1 MFGSEITIIKG
12 NTKMTLKPYKTLYK
26 EIALFDYNNLYVLD
40 NKKLISSYN
49 TRAGMDSITWRV
61 IETII
66 KYLEVVHKI
75 DITTLGNKEIIMK
88 FYTRMKG
95 DDFQMFLVKP
105 SYTPSVVIRPVV
117 RSESIN
123 TGNAIQLDYD
133 DVDIY
138 QLYFTLKEKVKDNR
152 DFIVIPRSNKIQ
164 DLSVEIESTY
174 NKDLFEIIE
183 IESIP
188 GNAYKNKQKIIIKN
202 DVDKDIAKFI
212 KDYLK

>member
-1 MFGSEITIIKG
+1 
-12 NTKMTLKPYKTLYK
+12 MTLKPYKSLYK
-26 EIALFDYNNLYVLD
+26 EAAGFSHNYLYKLD
-40 NKKLISSYN
+40 NNKLISSYN

-75 DITTLGNKEIIMK
+75 SIDMLSDKEIVMK
-88 FYTRMKG
+88 FYTRMKR
-95 DDFQMFLVKP
+95 DNLEMFLVKP
-105 SYTPSVVIRPVV
+105 SYTPSVVIRPVA
-117 RSESIN
+117 RSESIK

-138 QLYFTLKEKVKDNR
+138 QLFFNVKQVIKDDR
-152 DFIVIPRSNKIQ
+152 DFIVIPKSNKIQ
-164 DLSVEIESTY
+164 DLSVEIESIY
-174 NKDLFEIIE
+174 NKDLSDIIE

>member
-1 MFGSEITIIKG
+1 
-12 NTKMTLKPYKTLYK
+12 MTLKPYKTLYK

-88 FYTRMKG
+88 FYTRMKR

-105 SYTPSVVIRPVV
+105 SYTPSIVIRPVV

-152 DFIVIPRSNKIQ
+152 DFIVIPKSNKIQ

-174 NKDLFEIIE
+174 NKDLSDIIE

>member
-1 MFGSEITIIKG
+1 MQI
-12 NTKMTLKPYKTLYK
+12 NRMTLKPYKSLYK
-26 EIALFDYNNLYVLD
+26 EAAGFAHNYLYKLD
-40 NKKLISSYN
+40 NNKLISSYN

-75 DITTLGNKEIIMK
+75 SIDMLSDKEIVMK
-88 FYTRMKG
+88 FYTRMKR
-95 DDFQMFLVKP
+95 DNLEMFLVKP
-105 SYTPSVVIRPVV
+105 SYTPSVVIRPVA
-117 RSESIN
+117 RSESIK

-138 QLYFTLKEKVKDNR
+138 QLFFNVKQVIKDDR
-152 DFIVIPRSNKIQ
+152 DFIVIPKSNKIQ
-164 DLSVEIESTY
+164 DLSVEIESIY
-174 NKDLFEIIE
+174 NKDLSDIIE